1 MMEEYFLEENMNVP
15 IDILKKSIRENT
27 ISLKFA
33 PVLMGSAFK
42 NKGVQLLLD
51 AVLDYLPR
59 PTEVSNFAFD
69 K

>member
-1 MMEEYFLEENMNVP
+1 LEETIDVP
-15 IDILKKSIRENT
+15 IDKLKKSIRENT
-27 ISLKFA
+27 ITLKFA
-33 PVLMGSAFK
+33 PVFMGSAFK

-51 AVLDYLPR
+51 GVLDYLPR

>member
-1 MMEEYFLEENMNVP
+1 MEEYFLEENMNVP

>member
-1 MMEEYFLEENMNVP
+1 MEETIDVP
-15 IDILKKSIRENT
+15 IDKLKKSIRENT
-27 ISLKFA
+27 IALKFA
-33 PVLMGSAFK
+33 PVFMGSAFK

-51 AVLDYLPR
+51 GVLDYLPR